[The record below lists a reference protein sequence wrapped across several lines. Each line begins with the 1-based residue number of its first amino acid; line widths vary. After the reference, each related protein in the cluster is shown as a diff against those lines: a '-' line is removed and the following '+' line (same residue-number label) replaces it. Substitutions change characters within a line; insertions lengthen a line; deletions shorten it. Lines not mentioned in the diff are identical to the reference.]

1 MPASACTILIADDH
15 ALIRSGLRG
24 FLAGLSEKNRV
35 EAAASLDEVVAL
47 LGAQIVDLL
56 LIDLDM
62 PGMHGIASLNTL
74 REDFPALRIAVL
86 SGTDDRN
93 TIMQALGAGVNGYIP
108 KAVRPEELAFAIE
121 SILAGRIYLPPDI
134 ITQSHA
140 PNPTAGGVSA
150 AWPIAPPGLT
160 ARQDEVLALI
170 TRGLSNKEIA
180 RDLNMA
186 EGTVKIHVAGIFRR
200 LDVQNRTEA
209 ALRARELG
217 LA

>member
-121 SILAGRIYLPPDI
+121 SILAGQSTCRPTSSPKATPPI
-134 ITQSHA
+134 
-140 PNPTAGGVSA
+140 PPPA
-150 AWPIAPPGLT
+150 ACRRRGRSRPPG
-160 ARQDEVLALI
+160 
-170 TRGLSNKEIA
+170 
-180 RDLNMA
+180 
-186 EGTVKIHVAGIFRR
+186 
-200 LDVQNRTEA
+200 
-209 ALRARELG
+209 
-217 LA
+217 

>member
-1 MPASACTILIADDH
+1 MPDSACTILIADDH

-35 EAAASLDEVVAL
+35 EAAASLDEVVAV
-47 LGAQIVDLL
+47 LGTQVVDLL

-74 REDFPALRIAVL
+74 RENFPALRIAVL
-86 SGTDDRN
+86 SGTDDRH
-93 TIMQALGAGVNGYIP
+93 TVMQALGAGVNGYIP

-121 SILAGRIYLPPDI
+121 SILAGRIYLPPNI
-134 ITQSHA
+134 TTQSHA
-140 PNPTAGGVSA
+140 TGAPA
-150 AWPIAPPGLT
+150 AWPTTAPGLT
-160 ARQDEVLALI
+160 TRQDEVLALI

-200 LDVQNRTEA
+200 LEVQNRTEA

>member
-1 MPASACTILIADDH
+1 MSETACTILIADDH
-15 ALIRSGLRG
+15 ALIRFGMRG
-24 FLAGLSEKNRV
+24 FLTGLSVQNHV
-35 EAAASLDEVVAL
+35 EAASSLDEVVTV
-47 LGAQIVDLL
+47 LGTRLFDLL

-62 PGMHGIASLNTL
+62 PGMHGMASLNTL
-74 REDFPALRIAVL
+74 RENFPTLRIAVL

-93 TIMQALGAGVNGYIP
+93 TIMQAVGAGVNGYIP
-108 KAVRPEELAFAIE
+108 KAVLPEELAFAIE
-121 SILAGRIYLPPDI
+121 TILAGRIYLPPN
-134 ITQSHA
+134 ITTFGPSA
-140 PNPTAGGVSA
+140 GASAAGPTAV
-150 AWPIAPPGLT
+150 PGLT
-160 ARQDEVLALI
+160 VRQDEVLALL

-217 LA
+217 LG

>member
-1 MPASACTILIADDH
+1 M
-15 ALIRSGLRG
+15 
-24 FLAGLSEKNRV
+24 
-35 EAAASLDEVVAL
+35 
-47 LGAQIVDLL
+47 
-56 LIDLDM
+56 
-62 PGMHGIASLNTL
+62 
-74 REDFPALRIAVL
+74 
-86 SGTDDRN
+86 
-93 TIMQALGAGVNGYIP
+93 
-108 KAVRPEELAFAIE
+108 
-121 SILAGRIYLPPDI
+121 
-134 ITQSHA
+134 
-140 PNPTAGGVSA
+140 SA